1 MDRIAPLHELKKIF
15 KADKVNGDNVVFRLH
30 HQVNFFVVLLG
41 ITFIFGENYLNGKAI
56 ICQNGNAYINQYC
69 WLHGSGHLGS
79 GLSQQVS
86 GCIADQNVFTKSGDK
101 RHTSYYLWLPF
112 ILGICLAI
120 IKTPRFF
127 WKHFCERGL
136 MESMVQLDT
145 DSEKLNSKFR
155 KIRGRRSLMYFI
167 SFAFCE
173 ILNILS
179 VVACMASLNALL
191 DGQYMTYGHAVQE
204 FYANTEEDRKSLK
217 MVNPM
222 CNVFPTEVSC
232 DVASGG
238 ISGSADVRNK
248 LCILSNNLFNQYY
261 FLILWIWWVFLL
273 LVSLLGLLNRLLQLC
288 VPGITAAIFRYSL
301 VPHNLEDRAND
312 LAVLKLKQWDYFL
325 LTKMVRNM
333 KGSDIERLL
342 TEMKMTKNNGS
353 LLNQSNL

>member
-1 MDRIAPLHELKKIF
+1 MGVPSVKTGPGQQEKTTMDRIAPLHELKKIF
-15 KADKVNGDNVVFRLH
+15 RADKVNGDNVVFRLH

-56 ICQNGNAYINQYC
+56 ICQNGNAYIN
-69 WLHGSGHLGS
+69 
-79 GLSQQVS
+79 QVS

-136 MESMVQLDT
+136 MESMVQLDS

-204 FYANTEEDRKSLK
+204 FYANTE
-217 MVNPM
+217 
-222 CNVFPTEVSC
+222 
-232 DVASGG
+232 
-238 ISGSADVRNK
+238 
-248 LCILSNNLFNQYY
+248 
-261 FLILWIWWVFLL
+261 
-273 LVSLLGLLNRLLQLC
+273 
-288 VPGITAAIFRYSL
+288 
-301 VPHNLEDRAND
+301 
-312 LAVLKLKQWDYFL
+312 
-325 LTKMVRNM
+325 
-333 KGSDIERLL
+333 
-342 TEMKMTKNNGS
+342 
-353 LLNQSNL
+353 

>member
-1 MDRIAPLHELKKIF
+1 MGVERGVPSVKTGPGQQEKTTMDRIAPLHELKKIF
-15 KADKVNGDNVVFRLH
+15 RADKVNGDNVVFRLH

-79 GLSQQVS
+79 SLSQQVS

-136 MESMVQLDT
+136 M
-145 DSEKLNSKFR
+145 
-155 KIRGRRSLMYFI
+155 
-167 SFAFCE
+167 
-173 ILNILS
+173 
-179 VVACMASLNALL
+179 ACMASLNALL
-191 DGQYMTYGHAVQE
+191 DGQYMTFGHAVQE

-273 LVSLLGLLNRLLQLC
+273 LVSLLGLLNRMLQLC

-353 LLNQSNL
+353 LLNQSDL

>member
-1 MDRIAPLHELKKIF
+1 MGGVPSVKTGPGQQEKTTMDRIAPPHEFKKIF
-15 KADKVNGDNVVFRLH
+15 RADKVNGDNVVFRLH

-79 GLSQQVS
+79 SLSQQVS

-136 MESMVQLDT
+136 MESMVQLDN

-173 ILNILS
+173 ILNVLS

-222 CNVFPTEVSC
+222 Y
-232 DVASGG
+232 
-238 ISGSADVRNK
+238 
-248 LCILSNNLFNQYY
+248 NLFNQYY

-273 LVSLLGLLNRLLQLC
+273 LVSLLGLLNRMLQLC

-353 LLNQSNL
+353 LLNQSDL